1 MSVVDFSH
9 KIAVCLRKVCE
20 AALEEKHVMDI
31 SQVEGFVD
39 ESDISHLEQLEAL
52 RTLFKEA
59 EEADMP
65 TEVSTLV
72 PLFIYLFIYFFMSF
86 YFIMMW
92 WEHRLCL

>member
-1 MSVVDFSH
+1 MFVVDFSH

-72 PLFIYLFIYFFMSF
+72 PLFIYLFIFF
-86 YFIMMW
+86 
-92 WEHRLCL
+92 L